1 MENNEQV
8 KIYVYSKPIYI
19 FDGYYDSRED
29 EYGPCFGD
37 EDDYKKA
44 IYYSPYKW
52 SYSFK
57 IPKKEMNSFEKDKII
72 IKNKKYVDID
82 EAKRICREELDN
94 SNNKSEEDLIESIN
108 KRIEKYNFI
117 HSPKYREK
125 LLLDRINNLYYK
137 VKGSYINKEVLYN
150 GRFLEIIK
158 EVYELPNGKKLEK
171 EKIVK
176 NKGKNSVI
184 IIPQV
189 YSRNMYND
197 YILTFQT
204 RVTEQLLAEFPAGYI
219 EENETPLEAAKREL
233 LEETGYTSN
242 DMVILDEAYS
252 SPGIDNSKT
261 YIVLA
266 ENCQKI
272 SDPTGKGTELL
283 SFGVFTRH
291 ELDYLVNTNIINGA
305 MNKLAYCKLI
315 TDQPGNRTK
324 KLEL

>member
-1 MENNEQV
+1 MKNNEQEI
-8 KIYVYSKPIYI
+8 IYVYFKPIYI
-19 FDGYYDSRED
+19 FDGYYDAIDD
-29 EYGPCFGD
+29 ECSPIFGD
-37 EDDYKKA
+37 EDDYKEA

-52 SYSFK
+52 SYSIR
-57 IPKKEMNSFEKDKII
+57 IPKKEMKSFEQDKVI
-72 IKNKKYVDID
+72 IKNKKYVDIG
-82 EAKRICREELDN
+82 EAKKICREEIN
-94 SNNKSEEDLIESIN
+94 NPKNKSEEDLIKRIN
-108 KRIEKYNFI
+108 KKIEKYNFI
-117 HSPKYREK
+117 HSPKYKEK
-125 LLLDRINNLYYK
+125 LLLDRINSLYYK
-137 VKGSYINKEVLYN
+137 VRGKYINKEVLYN

-158 EVYELPNGKKLEK
+158 EVYELPNGKEVEK

-184 IIPQV
+184 IIPQI
-189 YSRNMYND
+189 YSRNIHND

-204 RVTEQLLAEFPAGYI
+204 RVNKQVLAEFPAGYI
-219 EENETPLEAAKREL
+219 EKNETPLEAAKREL

-242 DMVILDEAYS
+242 SMVILDEAYT

-291 ELDYLVNTNIINGA
+291 ELDYLVDSNIMNGA
-305 MNKLAYCKLI
+305 MNKLAYCKLL
-315 TDQPGNRTK
+315 TYNPGNKTK

>member
-1 MENNEQV
+1 MKDNEQER
-8 KIYVYSKPIYI
+8 ILIYSKPIYI
-19 FDGYYDSRED
+19 FDGFYDASED
-29 EYGPCFGD
+29 EYSPCFGD
-37 EDDYKKA
+37 DYIEA

-52 SYSFK
+52 SYS
-57 IPKKEMNSFEKDKII
+57 IRISKKEMKSFEENKII

-82 EAKRICREELDN
+82 EAKKICREELEN
-94 SNNKSEEDLIESIN
+94 SNNKSEEDLVNRIN
-108 KRIEKYNFI
+108 IRIEKYNFI

-125 LLLDRINNLYYK
+125 LLLDRINELYSK
-137 VKGSYINKEVLYN
+137 VNGMYINGEILYN
-150 GRFLEIIK
+150 GKFLEMIK
-158 EVYELPNGKKLEK
+158 ETYKLPNNKVVEK

-189 YSRNMYND
+189 YSNNIHND
-197 YILTFQT
+197 YILTFQS
-204 RVTEQLLAEFPAGYI
+204 RINNQVLAEFPAGYI

-242 DMVILDEAYS
+242 NMVVLDEAYT

-266 ENCQKI
+266 ENCKKM
-272 SDPTGKGTELL
+272 DNPTGKGTELVNY
-283 SFGVFTRH
+283 GIFTRH
-291 ELDYLVNTNIINGA
+291 ELDYLVDSNIMNGA
-305 MNKLAYCKLI
+305 MNKLAYCKLV